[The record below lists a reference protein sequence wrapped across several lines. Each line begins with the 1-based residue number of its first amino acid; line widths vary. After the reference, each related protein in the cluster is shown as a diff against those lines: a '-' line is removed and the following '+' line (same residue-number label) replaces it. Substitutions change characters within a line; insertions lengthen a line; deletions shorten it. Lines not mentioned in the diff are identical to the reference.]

1 MRPAKFAKYLHRFG
15 WRPYIRTIREDHIR
29 AKDYTRFAEVSEL
42 PILRTRVWPTVLQL
56 GLGVKRQCLRIG
68 KKRNAAHRGARSLPL
83 DQRRTAGS
91 AHPRFARMKR
101 YLNSI
106 LELPDEQIGWLIPAL
121 WAGYRLIK
129 REGINVV
136 LSSSPPRT
144 TALVGLLLGEL
155 TGVKMITDLRDPWFA
170 PYSSDPELL
179 ERWGWSERRSWL
191 GDRIEMWLEKEI
203 IERSTKVITTTEH
216 HAQCLRR
223 VYPWIAKDAFYTL
236 RNGYDGEDIT
246 AAIDSQALACSQPKQ
261 KWTISYLGTFYS
273 SRTPKEF
280 LKALSELIKENSI
293 LPGEVEVNL
302 IGHVRH
308 ASGELV
314 EELVTSYGIEDYVKI
329 EDPLPYKA
337 CLQRIV
343 GADVLLL
350 WVLPISLHFF

>member
-1 MRPAKFAKYLHRFG
+1 
-15 WRPYIRTIREDHIR
+15 
-29 AKDYTRFAEVSEL
+29 
-42 PILRTRVWPTVLQL
+42 
-56 GLGVKRQCLRIG
+56 
-68 KKRNAAHRGARSLPL
+68 
-83 DQRRTAGS
+83 
-91 AHPRFARMKR
+91 MKR

-191 GDRIEMWLEKEI
+191 GDRIEMWLEREI

-350 WVLPISLHFF
+350 FQPDQYCSIPSKAFEYLGLKKRILCLAGDGATADLIRETGAGLVVDPGSIDEIKAALARLFADYKRGDNGTYNCDVGIYERGVLAEELSRLLDESLGSEG